1 MLQSPKHTQKR
12 RSRQQETVSLF
23 IFLHVEKYQILKE
36 ILCLDS
42 AKASQDTDITTKIIK
57 DNADIF
63 LDFLLPGFN
72 NSITTSIFSS
82 SLKPAIT
89 ILVFKKADKDLKEN
103 YRPVN
108 ILPNVSE
115 IYERLLFK
123 QIFLTSWTFLLKT
136 TV

>member
-1 MLQSPKHTQKR
+1 MLQSPKHTQNR

-23 IFLHVEKYQILKE
+23 IFLHVDKYQILKE

-72 NSITTSIFSS
+72 NSITTSIFPS
-82 SLKPAIT
+82 SLKQAIT
-89 ILVFKKADKDLKEN
+89 ILVFKKGDKDLKEN

-115 IYERLLFK
+115 IFERLLFK

>member
-23 IFLHVEKYQILKE
+23 IFLHVDKYQILKE

-72 NSITTSIFSS
+72 NSITTSIFPS
-82 SLKPAIT
+82 SLKQAII
-89 ILVFKKADKDLKEN
+89 ILVFKKGDKDLKEN

-115 IYERLLFK
+115 IFERLLFK